1 MNTINSSLSI
11 FGISVTNDWN
21 FGDKNTDQIPND
33 KNKSN
38 VANLD
43 ELLKSYKDYYD
54 ELTKEIPI
62 AKGSIQD
69 QILKG
74 ELSQEDFKEIEDFK
88 AKNKASVHWM
98 DEDLQKEYVKIYHT
112 SMSVEEFKQKWLDL
126 QAKHE
131 ARFGEIAEQS
141 RKDIQQEMQTAQ
153 EQYNNQKE
161 QETKTFKPIQ
171 TESKSETY
179 KDEVKTNFWQQFL
192 KVQQENGMD
201 VLEILEIL
209 NKQGIDIKT

>member
-11 FGISVTNDWN
+11 FGISTTNNWN
-21 FGDKNTDQIPND
+21 FGDKNTAQIPND

-74 ELSQEDFKEIEDFK
+74 ELSQEDFK
-88 AKNKASVHWM
+88 AQNKASVHWL

-131 ARFGEIAEQS
+131 ARFGEIAEKS
-141 RKDIQQEMQTAQ
+141 RKDIEQEMQAAQ

-161 QETKTFKPIQ
+161 DKETFKPIQ
-171 TESKSETY
+171 AESKSETY

-209 NKQGIDIKT
+209 NKQGIDIKA

>member
-11 FGISVTNDWN
+11 FGISTTNNWN
-21 FGDKNTDQIPND
+21 FGDKNTAQIPND

-74 ELSQEDFKEIEDFK
+74 ELSQEDFK
-88 AKNKASVHWM
+88 AQNKASVHWL

-131 ARFGEIAEQS
+131 ARFGEIAEKS
-141 RKDIQQEMQTAQ
+141 RKDIEQEMQAAQ
-153 EQYNNQKE
+153 EQYHNQKE
-161 QETKTFKPIQ
+161 QETKTFKPI
-171 TESKSETY
+171 
-179 KDEVKTNFWQQFL
+179 
-192 KVQQENGMD
+192 
-201 VLEILEIL
+201 
-209 NKQGIDIKT
+209 

>member
-1 MNTINSSLSI
+1 MNTINSSLGI
-11 FGISVTNDWN
+11 FGISITNDWSLS
-21 FGDKNTDQIPND
+21 DKNTAQFPND

-38 VANLD
+38 AANLD

-88 AKNKASVHWM
+88 AKNKASVHWL

-153 EQYNNQKE
+153 EQE
-161 QETKTFKPIQ
+161 IKTFKPIRA
-171 TESKSETY
+171 ESKSQTY
-179 KDEVKTNFWQQFL
+179 KDEVKANFWEQFL
-192 KVQQENGMD
+192 KIQKEN
-201 VLEILEIL
+201 
-209 NKQGIDIKT
+209 GIDILELMEKLNEKGIDKRI

>member
-11 FGISVTNDWN
+11 FGISTTNNWN
-21 FGDKNTDQIPND
+21 LSDKNTAQIPND

-38 VANLD
+38 VANL
-43 ELLKSYKDYYD
+43 D

-74 ELSQEDFKEIEDFK
+74 ELSQEDFK
-88 AKNKASVHWM
+88 AKNKASVHWL

-131 ARFGEIAEQS
+131 ARFGEIAEKN
-141 RKDIQQEMQTAQ
+141 RKNIEQEMQTAQ

-171 TESKSETY
+171 AESKSETY

-209 NKQGIDIKT
+209 NKQGIDIKA